1 MDLNSGDPAYEFVDI
16 KTLAEEDKDK
26 KKIQEVRPLKN
37 AGKIYSG
44 DFRNLLLLQML
55 NSLGRHYDVFPSW

>member
-44 DFRNLLLLQML
+44 DSELQKL
-55 NSLGRHYDVFPSW
+55 NSLDRHYDVFPSW